1 MASEAVVIARSLH
14 RTAAVA
20 EFVLIMRDQ
29 FYHHGGRDSYRGW
42 RHSAHADAISSKE
55 TLMTPTPAS
64 PRTVTPIPDGW
75 AFAPAELPAASWE
88 DVVSA
93 GEPVTLPHTWNVVDG
108 QTGGEYRRGQ
118 FTYARLIEADG
129 PGLET
134 WVEFAGVNS
143 SAEVFVDGKLLG
155 RHDGGYSTFRVNLTD
170 HLVGGPRTLVVV
182 VDNEANERV
191 YPQQA
196 DFTFY
201 GGIYRD
207 VRLITVGPA
216 HFALDEHGGP
226 GLTVIPALDGDRADV
241 ALSASVVGATGR
253 ASAVRFTVDGEATV
267 TVPVAA
273 GGATTTLPI
282 EQVRRWHGLRD
293 PHLYTARAELLDGET
308 VLDAVELRF
317 GCREFAVDPQRGFLL
332 NGEEYPLRG
341 VSRHQDHQGVGNAI
355 TEEMKQTDLALL
367 KELGVTA
374 VRLAHYQHDQR
385 FYDLCDEAGIVVWAE
400 IPQITVFLPGA
411 TGNARDQLTEL
422 IVQNR
427 HHASIVSWG
436 LSNEITLAGAG
447 ENVLAAHRELNDLAH
462 ELDPT
467 RLTAMAHLFLL
478 ETDHPLVTVPDV
490 MSYNLYFGWYVG
502 EARDNDT
509 WLDDFH
515 AAHPDVPIGL
525 SEYGADANPRFQS
538 AEPAKG
544 DYTEGYQAL
553 YHEHMLTMIEQRPWL
568 WATHV
573 WNLADFGSA
582 GRDEGG
588 VAGRNQKGLVSF
600 DRSLKKDAFYLY
612 KAAWSN
618 EPFVHVAG
626 RRRAERVEDVTEVIV
641 YSNQESVSLLV
652 DGVEHATV
660 EGRRAFRFRVPLTG
674 EHTITA
680 RSGGLADTI
689 VLRKV
694 DEVAEATVMP
704 TTTIANWFDDAE
716 LPAPD
721 GYLSIRDT
729 LGDIKQSEDGA
740 RLIASVLEVV
750 STSRGEVGK
759 GVEIPPAMQVIVDR
773 MSLEKLIR
781 QAGGVPV
788 DQIAALNAQLNTIA
802 K

>member
-1 MASEAVVIARSLH
+1 MS
-14 RTAAVA
+14 
-20 EFVLIMRDQ
+20 
-29 FYHHGGRDSYRGW
+29 
-42 RHSAHADAISSKE
+42 RHTPTLLSKE
-55 TLMTPTPAS
+55 TSMTPTPAS
-64 PRTVTPIPDGW
+64 PRQVTPIPDGW
-75 AFAPAELPAASWE
+75 AFAPDELPAASWE
-88 DVVSA
+88 DVAAA
-93 GEPVTLPHTWNVVDG
+93 GERITVPHTWNAVDG
-108 QTGGEYRRGQ
+108 QTGGEYRRGRA
-118 FTYARLIEADG
+118 TYARLVAADR
-129 PGLET
+129 PGVAT
-134 WVEFAGVNS
+134 WVEFEGVNS
-143 SAEVFVDGKLLG
+143 SAEVYLDGELLA
-155 RHDGGYSTFRVNLTD
+155 RHDGGYSTFRVDLTD
-170 HLVGGPRTLVVV
+170 RLREGARTLLVV
-182 VDNEANERV
+182 VDNAANDHV

-226 GLTVIPALDGDRADV
+226 GLTVTPALDGDRADV
-241 ALSASVVGATGR
+241 ALSARVVDSAARAT
-253 ASAVRFTVDGEATV
+253 AVRFTVDGEATA
-267 TVPVAA
+267 TVPVT
-273 GGATTTLPI
+273 GGEATVTLPV

-293 PHLYTARAELLDGET
+293 PHLYTARAELLAGED
-308 VLDAVELRF
+308 VLDAVDLRF

-341 VSRHQDHQGVGNAI
+341 VSRHQDHEGVGNAI
-355 TEEMKQTDLALL
+355 TEQMKQTDLALL
-367 KELGVTA
+367 KELGVTT

-385 FYDLCDEAGIVVWAE
+385 FYDLCDEAGIVVGAE
-400 IPQITVFLPGA
+400 IPPVTVFLPGA
-411 TGNARDQLTEL
+411 TDNARDQLTDL

-447 ENVLAAHRELNDLAH
+447 DDVLAAHHELNDLAH

-467 RLTAMAHLFLL
+467 RLTAMAHLFML

-502 EARDNDT
+502 EPGDNDT

-515 AAHPDVPIGL
+515 AAHPDVAIGL

-588 VAGRNQKGLVSF
+588 VTGRNQKGLVSF

-612 KAAWSN
+612 KAAWSS

-626 RRRAERVEDVTEVIV
+626 RRRADRVEDVTEVIV
-641 YSNQESVSLLV
+641 YSNQPSVSLLV

-674 EHTITA
+674 EHKITA
-680 RSGGLADTI
+680 RSGGLVDTV
-689 VLRKV
+689 VLHKV
-694 DEVAEATVMP
+694 DEVPEATVMP

-716 LPAPD
+716 VPVRD
-721 GYLSIRDT
+721 GFFSIRDT

-740 RLIASVLEVV
+740 RVIAAVLEGLA
-750 STSRGEVGK
+750 TSRGEVGR
-759 GVEIPPAMQVIVDR
+759 GVEIPPAMQAIVDR
-773 MSLEKLIR
+773 TSLVKLIR

-788 DQIAALNAQLNTIA
+788 EQIAALNAQLNTIA